1 VLGLPSISDVK
12 TAVFGAGKPVEKPI
26 LAGEV
31 HALWNFLTLRY
42 LYLEMTDIFKNY
54 IKDTDFKQLVA
65 HSVSGTLNKQIQAIE
80 ALLKDYGLVLPPK
93 PPHGINT
100 AVNAEA
106 MRDEMMYRIVL
117 VGVQYF
123 IETHAET
130 LRMMSSDGLRNL
142 FMGWMTEEL
151 NIFDD
156 MVKYG
161 KVKGWYW
168 GAPNYKH

>member
-1 VLGLPSISDVK
+1 MPSVSDIK
-12 TAVFGAGKPVEKPI
+12 TAVLGGGKPVDKPI

-54 IKDTDFKQLVA
+54 IKDIDFKQLA
-65 HSVSGTLNKQIQAIE
+65 SRSVSATLNKQIQTVE
-80 ALLKDYGLVLPPK
+80 ALLKDYGLAIPPK
-93 PPHGINT
+93 PPFGINT

-106 MRDEMMYRIVL
+106 MRDEMMYRLIL

-142 FMGWMTEEL
+142 FMGWMKEEL
-151 NIFDD
+151 TIFDD
-156 MVKYG
+156 LVKYG
-161 KVKGWYW
+161 KIKGWYW
-168 GAPNYKH
+168 GAPAYQH

>member
-1 VLGLPSISDVK
+1 MD
-12 TAVFGAGKPVEKPI
+12 KPI

-42 LYLEMTDIFKNY
+42 IYLEMTEIFKNY
-54 IKDTDFKQLVA
+54 ITDSEFKILVQYT
-65 HSVSGTLNKQIQAIE
+65 VSNVLGKQIKETTKIM
-80 ALLKDYGLVLPPK
+80 KDYGIILPPK
-93 PPHGINT
+93 PPFGINT

-106 MRDEMMYRIVL
+106 MRDEMMYRIIL

-130 LRMMSSDGLRNL
+130 LRMMSSDSLRNM
-142 FMGWMTEEL
+142 FMGFMTDEL
-151 NIFDD
+151 KIFDNL
-156 MVKYG
+156 VKYG

-168 GAPNYKH
+168 GAPSYKH